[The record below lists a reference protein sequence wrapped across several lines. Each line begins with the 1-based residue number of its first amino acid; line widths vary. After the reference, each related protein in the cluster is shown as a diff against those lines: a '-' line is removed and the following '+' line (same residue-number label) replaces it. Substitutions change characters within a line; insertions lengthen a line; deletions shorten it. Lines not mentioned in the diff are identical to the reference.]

1 MSDAAGSNGNAAVA
15 SAGSPRD
22 GSAGY
27 SPDGSAVSAE
37 GLWRRYD
44 DRENVIEVL
53 RGVDLRVAPGESVAV
68 VGESGTGK
76 STLLHLLGGL
86 DRPDGG
92 RVRIRGVDVYGL
104 GDRERTALRG
114 KDIGF
119 VFQFHHLLGD
129 FDALENVMMPLLVT
143 GASRSAAKK
152 RASELLERV
161 GLANRLDHRP
171 GELSGGEQQRVAVAR
186 ALAGRPSV
194 VLADEPTGN
203 LDPATAEEVH
213 RLLRDV
219 QREEGAALVVA
230 THNFGLAG
238 LLDRTLRMEGG
249 VLRAESRGGTREG
262 TGLGEG
268 TGTLREGTGQ

>member
-1 MSDAAGSNGNAAVA
+1 MSDAASATVDVAAA
-15 SAGSPRD
+15 AAGPAIR
-22 GSAGY
+22 
-27 SPDGSAVSAE
+27 AE
-37 GLWRRYD
+37 GLCRRYD

-53 RGVDLRVAPGESVAV
+53 GGVELSVASGESVAV

-92 RVRIRGVDVYGL
+92 TVWIRGIDVYGL

-114 KDIGF
+114 KEIGF

-129 FDALENVMMPLLVT
+129 FDALENVMMPLLVG
-143 GASRSAAKK
+143 GAARPAARK
-152 RASELLERV
+152 RAADVLERV
-161 GLANRLDHRP
+161 GLGHRLDHRP

-186 ALAGRPSV
+186 ALAPRPSV

-203 LDPATAEEVH
+203 LDPGTADEVH

-219 QREEGAALVVA
+219 QKEEGSALIVA
-230 THNFGLAG
+230 THNFALAA

-249 VLRAESRGGTREG
+249 VLKEG
-262 TGLGEG
+262 
-268 TGTLREGTGQ
+268 RSS

>member
-1 MSDAAGSNGNAAVA
+1 MSDAARSSSDAAAV
-15 SAGSPRD
+15 R
-22 GSAGY
+22 
-27 SPDGSAVSAE
+27 AE
-37 GLWRRYD
+37 GLVRRYD
-44 DRENVIEVL
+44 DREAVIEVL
-53 RGVDLRVAPGESVAV
+53 RGVDLTVARGESVAV

-92 RVRIRGVDVYGL
+92 TVRIRGIDLYGL
-104 GDRERTALRG
+104 PDRERTALRG

-129 FDALENVMMPLLVT
+129 FDAIENVMMPLLVS
-143 GASRSAAKK
+143 GLARSAARR
-152 RASELLERV
+152 RAAEVLDRV
-161 GLANRLDHRP
+161 GLSHRLGHRP

-186 ALAGRPSV
+186 ALVGRPSV

-203 LDPATAEEVH
+203 LDPTTAEDVH

-238 LLDRTLRMEGG
+238 LLDRRLRMEGG
-249 VLRAESRGGTREG
+249 VLKEDRT
-262 TGLGEG
+262 
-268 TGTLREGTGQ
+268 

>member
-1 MSDAAGSNGNAAVA
+1 MSEDARGATVPAALE
-15 SAGSPRD
+15 
-22 GSAGY
+22 
-27 SPDGSAVSAE
+27 AE
-37 GLWRRYD
+37 GLVRRYD
-44 DRENVIEVL
+44 DRQNVIDVL
-53 RGVDLRVAPGESVAV
+53 RGVCLSVARGESVAV

-92 RVRIRGVDVYGL
+92 TVRVRGIDVYGL
-104 GDRERTALRG
+104 TPRERTALRG

-129 FDALENVMMPLLVT
+129 FDALENVMMPLLVN
-143 GASRSAAKK
+143 GSARSAARR
-152 RASELLERV
+152 RALDVLERV
-161 GLANRLDHRP
+161 GLGHRLDHRP

-186 ALAGRPSV
+186 ALAPRPSV

-203 LDPATAEEVH
+203 LDPGTAEEVH

-219 QREEGAALVVA
+219 QREEGAALIVA
-230 THNFGLAG
+230 THNFGLAA

-249 VLRAESRGGTREG
+249 VLKEG
-262 TGLGEG
+262 
-268 TGTLREGTGQ
+268 RSS

>member
-1 MSDAAGSNGNAAVA
+1 MSDAQSGNRPVA
-15 SAGSPRD
+15 
-22 GSAGY
+22 
-27 SPDGSAVSAE
+27 AVSAE

-44 DRENVIEVL
+44 DRQNVIEVL
-53 RGVDLRVAPGESVAV
+53 RGVDLAVAAGESVAV

-92 RVRIRGVDVYGL
+92 KVRVRGIDVYGL
-104 GDRERTALRG
+104 DDGARTLLRG

-143 GASRSAAKK
+143 GQARQAARK
-152 RASELLERV
+152 RALEVLERV
-161 GLANRLDHRP
+161 GLGHRLDHRP

-186 ALAGRPSV
+186 ALVGRPSV

-203 LDPATAEEVH
+203 LDPGTAEDVH

-219 QREEGAALVVA
+219 QKEQGAALVVA
-230 THNFGLAG
+230 THNFALAG

-249 VLRAESRGGTREG
+249 VLKEEG
-262 TGLGEG
+262 SL
-268 TGTLREGTGQ
+268 

>member
-1 MSDAAGSNGNAAVA
+1 MSDGARETARLATAGTAPSSKSSNGAAIE
-15 SAGSPRD
+15 
-22 GSAGY
+22 
-27 SPDGSAVSAE
+27 AE
-37 GLWRRYD
+37 GLRRRYD

-53 RGVDLRVAPGESVAV
+53 RGVCLAVAPGESVAV

-92 RVRIRGVDVYGL
+92 SVRVRGVDIYGL
-104 GDRERTALRG
+104 PSRERTALRG

-129 FDALENVMMPLLVT
+129 FDAIENVMMPLLVT
-143 GASRSAAKK
+143 GVARSAARK
-152 RASELLERV
+152 RALELLERV
-161 GLANRLDHRP
+161 GLGQRLDHRP

-186 ALAGRPSV
+186 ALAVRPGV

-219 QREEGAALVVA
+219 QKEEGAALIVA
-230 THNFGLAG
+230 THNATLAG
-238 LLDRTLRMEGG
+238 MLDRTLRMEGG
-249 VLRAESRGGTREG
+249 VLREHIGDARVIKKEERPS
-262 TGLGEG
+262 
-268 TGTLREGTGQ
+268 

>member
-1 MSDAAGSNGNAAVA
+1 MSDDASAAAGIHAAGSAI
-15 SAGSPRD
+15 R
-22 GSAGY
+22 
-27 SPDGSAVSAE
+27 AE
-37 GLWRRYD
+37 GLRRRYD

-53 RGVDLRVAPGESVAV
+53 CGVDLDVAAGESVAV

-92 RVRIRGVDVYGL
+92 TVWIRGIDVYGL
-104 GDRERTALRG
+104 GDRQRTALRG
-114 KDIGF
+114 KEIGF

-129 FDALENVMMPLLVT
+129 FDALENVMMPLLVG
-143 GASRSAAKK
+143 GAPRPVARR
-152 RASELLERV
+152 RAQDVLERV
-161 GLANRLDHRP
+161 GLGHRLDHRP

-186 ALAGRPSV
+186 ALAPRPSV

-203 LDPATAEEVH
+203 LDPGTAEEVH

-219 QREEGAALVVA
+219 QKEEGSALIVA
-230 THNFGLAG
+230 THNFGLAA

-249 VLRAESRGGTREG
+249 MLKEG
-262 TGLGEG
+262 
-268 TGTLREGTGQ
+268 RSS

>member
-1 MSDAAGSNGNAAVA
+1 MSDAAIRTASGVAAIE
-15 SAGSPRD
+15 
-22 GSAGY
+22 
-27 SPDGSAVSAE
+27 AE
-37 GLWRRYD
+37 GLSRRYD

-53 RGVDLRVAPGESVAV
+53 RGVDLKVAAGESVAV
-68 VGESGTGK
+68 VGGSGTGK

-92 RVRIRGVDVYGL
+92 RVRIRGIDVYGL
-104 GDRERTALRG
+104 GAKERTALRG

-143 GASRSAAKK
+143 GSSRADARR
-152 RASELLERV
+152 RALELLERV
-161 GLANRLDHRP
+161 GLAQRLDHRP

-186 ALAGRPSV
+186 ALAVRPSV

-219 QREEGAALVVA
+219 QKEEGAALVVA

-238 LLDRTLRMEGG
+238 MLDRTLRMEGG
-249 VLRAESRGGTREG
+249 VLKEG
-262 TGLGEG
+262 
-268 TGTLREGTGQ
+268 RSS

>member
-1 MSDAAGSNGNAAVA
+1 MSSAAREVA
-15 SAGSPRD
+15 LQAQ
-22 GSAGY
+22 
-27 SPDGSAVSAE
+27 
-37 GLWRRYD
+37 GLTRRYD
-44 DRENVIEVL
+44 DRENVIHVL
-53 RGVDLRVAPGESVAV
+53 RGVDLTVAAGESVAI

-92 RVRIRGVDVYGL
+92 VVRVGGIDIYGL
-104 GDRERTALRG
+104 SDRERTALRG

-129 FDALENVMMPLLVT
+129 FDALENVMMPMLVT
-143 GASRSAAKK
+143 GGSRSAARE
-152 RASELLERV
+152 RATEILKRV
-161 GLANRLDHRP
+161 GLSRRLDHRP

-186 ALAGRPSV
+186 ALAARPSV

-213 RLLRDV
+213 QLLRDV
-219 QREEGAALVVA
+219 QKEEGAALIVA
-230 THNFGLAG
+230 THNFALAG

-249 VLRAESRGGTREG
+249 LLKEERAS
-262 TGLGEG
+262 
-268 TGTLREGTGQ
+268 

>member
-1 MSDAAGSNGNAAVA
+1 MSDAARTGGTAAVE
-15 SAGSPRD
+15 
-22 GSAGY
+22 
-27 SPDGSAVSAE
+27 AE

-53 RGVDLRVAPGESVAV
+53 RGVDLSVAPGESVAV

-92 RVRIRGVDVYGL
+92 KVRVRGIDVYGL
-104 GDRERTALRG
+104 EDRARTALRG

-143 GASRSAAKK
+143 GSSRAAAKK
-152 RASELLERV
+152 RASDVLERV
-161 GLANRLDHRP
+161 GLSHRLDHRP

-186 ALAGRPSV
+186 ALAGHPSV

-203 LDPATAEEVH
+203 LDPSTAEDVH
-213 RLLRDV
+213 RLLREV
-219 QREEGAALVVA
+219 QKEQGAALVVA
-230 THNFGLAG
+230 THNFTLASM
-238 LLDRTLRMEGG
+238 LDRTLRMEGG
-249 VLRAESRGGTREG
+249 VLKEDGS
-262 TGLGEG
+262 L
-268 TGTLREGTGQ
+268 

>member
-1 MSDAAGSNGNAAVA
+1 MSDAAGSNGRREAAGGDAAAADRAPDWAVA
-15 SAGSPRD
+15 
-22 GSAGY
+22 
-27 SPDGSAVSAE
+27 AE
-37 GLWRRYD
+37 GLRRRYD
-44 DRENVIEVL
+44 DRETVIEVL
-53 RGVDLRVAPGESVAV
+53 KGVDLRVAPGESVAV

-92 RVRIRGVDVYGL
+92 KVRIRGIDVYGL

-143 GASRSAAKK
+143 GSPRTAAKK
-152 RASELLERV
+152 RATEILERV
-161 GLANRLDHRP
+161 GLSRRLDHRP

-186 ALAGRPSV
+186 ALVGRPSV

-203 LDPATAEEVH
+203 LDPATAEDVH

-230 THNFGLAG
+230 THNFALAG

-249 VLRAESRGGTREG
+249 LLKDERTVRKEERTS
-262 TGLGEG
+262 
-268 TGTLREGTGQ
+268 

>member
-1 MSDAAGSNGNAAVA
+1 MSDAAGAAADFAAKTASAVA
-15 SAGSPRD
+15 
-22 GSAGY
+22 GSAK
-27 SPDGSAVSAE
+27 GSAIWAE
-37 GLWRRYD
+37 GLRRRYD
-44 DRENVIEVL
+44 DRETVIEVL
-53 RGVDLRVAPGESVAV
+53 CGVSLAVAAGEAVAV

-92 RVRIRGVDVYGL
+92 LVRIRGIDLYGL

-129 FDALENVMMPLLVT
+129 FDALENVMMPLLVN
-143 GASRSAAKK
+143 GAARSAARK
-152 RASELLERV
+152 RATEVLERV
-161 GLANRLDHRP
+161 GLAHRLDHRP

-186 ALAGRPSV
+186 ALAPRPSV

-203 LDPATAEEVH
+203 LDPGTAEEVH

-219 QREEGAALVVA
+219 QKEEGSALIVA
-230 THNFGLAG
+230 THNFALAA

-249 VLRAESRGGTREG
+249 VLKEERSS
-262 TGLGEG
+262 
-268 TGTLREGTGQ
+268 